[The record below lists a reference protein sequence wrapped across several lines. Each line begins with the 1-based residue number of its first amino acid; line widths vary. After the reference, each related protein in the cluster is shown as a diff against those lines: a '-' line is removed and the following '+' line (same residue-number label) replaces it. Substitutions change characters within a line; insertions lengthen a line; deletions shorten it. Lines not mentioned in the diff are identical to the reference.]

1 MRMLKPVFPFEN
13 VFPTVFK
20 GMLPPMTWDE
30 TFQPTIKVD
39 LEEGEKAYTVKAEI
53 PGVKKEEIF
62 VDVDGAVVTLR
73 AEVKREL
80 PEGKAGKEGNMLHS
94 ECFYGTLARAFT
106 LPMEV
111 DADATKA
118 RYENGILWLT
128 LPKKAAGATHRVLIN

>member
-1 MRMLKPVFPFEN
+1 MLKPVFPFEN
-13 VFPTVFK
+13 VFPAVFK
-20 GMLPPMTWDE
+20 GMLPSMTWDD
-30 TFQPTIKVD
+30 TFPPAIKVD

-62 VDVDGAVVTLR
+62 VDVDGAAVTLR
-73 AEVKREL
+73 AEIKREL
-80 PEGKAGKEGNMLHS
+80 PEGKEGSLLHS
-94 ECFYGTLARAFT
+94 ERFYGTLARTFT

-128 LPKKAAGATHRVLIN
+128 LPKKLTATNHRVLIN

>member
-1 MRMLKPVFPFEN
+1 MLKPVFPFEN
-13 VFPTVFK
+13 VFPAVFK
-20 GMLPPMTWDE
+20 GMMPSMTWDE
-30 TFQPTIKVD
+30 TFPPTIKVD

-80 PEGKAGKEGNMLHS
+80 PESKKDGNMLHS
-94 ECFYGTLARAFT
+94 ECFYGTLARTFT